1 MATALLAQP
10 FVSKRTDPSI
20 CRELL
25 LSLVGLLDKEVQQ
38 EGIRREHGKKVEEIM
53 QNSPF
58 AIFSIFG
65 ELGYVLNERFER
77 MIP

>member
-10 FVSKRTDPSI
+10 FVSKRTDPRI
-20 CRELL
+20 CKQLL
-25 LSLVGLLDKEVQQ
+25 VSLVGLLDKEVH
-38 EGIRREHGKKVEEIM
+38 EDSRREHGKKVEEIM

-65 ELGYVLNERFER
+65 ELGYVLNERFGA
-77 MIP
+77 I